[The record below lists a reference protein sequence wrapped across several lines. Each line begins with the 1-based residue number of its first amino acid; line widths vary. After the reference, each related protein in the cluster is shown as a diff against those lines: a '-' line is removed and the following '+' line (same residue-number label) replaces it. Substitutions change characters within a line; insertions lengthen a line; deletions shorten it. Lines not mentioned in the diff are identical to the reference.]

1 MTYVQ
6 GASLILG
13 SVGIIAVLLFIWLE
27 GDW

>member
-6 GASLILG
+6 GASLIVG
-13 SVGIIAVLLFIWLE
+13 SVAIITVLLFIWLN

>member
-13 SVGIIAVLLFIWLE
+13 SVGIIAVLLFIYIN